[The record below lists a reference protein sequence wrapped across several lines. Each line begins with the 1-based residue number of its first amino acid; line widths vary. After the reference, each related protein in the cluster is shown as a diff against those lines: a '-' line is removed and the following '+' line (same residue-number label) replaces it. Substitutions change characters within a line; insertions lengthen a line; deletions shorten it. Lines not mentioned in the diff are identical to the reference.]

1 MLIRLFI
8 KTTSYDIAKETI
20 SNVLS
25 YFKNKVTI
33 NQSIEMKPYWKFD
46 NVIVCEI
53 NLELSKTLVIEERE
67 EFLSGIATKWLY
79 FGDNEVLTSLTID
92 GNSLNYNL
100 EMTNIFF

>member
-53 NLELSKTLVIEERE
+53 NLELSKTLGIEERE